1 MIVVIGYMHVEP
13 NEFEQFFDDLEVLA
27 TAARKRMGNIS
38 FDAAASDAKIGRL
51 LIAERW
57 SNQAALTAHLDA
69 TDTVDFVRRWQHRMW
84 GDIRKTTLQTN
95 AELCRGICFFRLLQ
109 SRRCAASGWHQLK
122 QPNRERFMRSD
133 PPERRT
139 SGFIQSESGLRRD
152 A

>member
-84 GDIRKTTLQTN
+84 GDIRKYDASN
-95 AELCRGICFFRLLQ
+95 ERGVVSGNMLFQATAIKAMRGQRL
-109 SRRCAASGWHQLK
+109 ASAK
-122 QPNRERFMRSD
+122 
-133 PPERRT
+133 T
-139 SGFIQSESGLRRD
+139 